1 MSIENQRLVSLIEFA
16 QQSARLRAKTAS
28 TVGQH
33 RQFALYERDIQGLSG
48 IRLNTADSDGD
59 DGPWLVVERL
69 SETRP
74 PDVTDELLRP
84 WIDLTRSPE
93 VEPRLK
99 TSVEGS
105 ILIAAGYYGPSVTE
119 RTTDGSPLPAIDP
132 KQDVRLE
139 DFDKRAS
146 VKGSFDAYT
155 QGKWAAWSKDE
166 KRRRKVIRVY
176 AELFTLKQVLEGGIF
191 ETQLELL
198 HNTSAPET
206 GRSWS

>member
-48 IRLNTADSDGD
+48 IRLNTEDSD
-59 DGPWLVVERL
+59 DGAWLVVERI

-99 TSVEGS
+99 SSVEGS
-105 ILIAAGYYGPSVTE
+105 ILIAAGYRRSPLTEAGANGTSIPTVEPKRDVTLE
-119 RTTDGSPLPAIDP
+119 EFDGS
-132 KQDVRLE
+132 
-139 DFDKRAS
+139 AS
-146 VKGSFDAYT
+146 VHGAFDSYSK
-155 QGKWAAWSKDE
+155 GKWAVWSKDE
-166 KRRRKVIRVY
+166 KR
-176 AELFTLKQVLEGGIF
+176 
-191 ETQLELL
+191 
-198 HNTSAPET
+198 
-206 GRSWS
+206 